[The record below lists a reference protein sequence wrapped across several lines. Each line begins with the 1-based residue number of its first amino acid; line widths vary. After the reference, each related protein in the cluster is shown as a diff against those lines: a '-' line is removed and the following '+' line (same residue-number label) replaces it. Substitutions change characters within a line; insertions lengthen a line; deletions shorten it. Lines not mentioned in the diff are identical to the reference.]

1 MDEIGEFDGVLDEED
16 RDVVA
21 DYVCDVLVKAEAS
34 DNFGAQLRWRHDE
47 WRGVAGGQTVAD
59 YDTYQSFPH
68 PYRIGWQIR
77 AHLERYQRYPYCQRL
92 SRSGRIQESLC
103 WPLRE
108 RKPR

>member
-47 WRGVAGGQTVAD
+47 WRGVAGQTVAD

-68 PYRIGWQIR
+68 LYRIG
-77 AHLERYQRYPYCQRL
+77 
-92 SRSGRIQESLC
+92 
-103 WPLRE
+103 
-108 RKPR
+108 